1 MKFLAG
7 TVILVALGGRFRLG
21 RCRRR
26 ESHLRRQVQNVP
38 RRGRKGTPG
47 MVKAMG
53 VKSII
58 GASEATVKN
67 AVTKGKNKMEPVAG
81 VTGKTLDDVADCK
94 SLAGRGK
101 AVRQESSRNPGCRA

>member
-7 TVILVALGGRFRLG
+7 TVILVALGVGSAWAAAADG
-21 RCRRR
+21 KATYAAKCKMC
-26 ESHLRRQVQNVP
+26 H
-38 RRGRKGTPG
+38 GADGKGTPG

-67 AVTKGKNKMEPVAG
+67 AVTKGKNKMKPVAG
-81 VTGKTLDDVADCK
+81 VTGKTLDDVADYVA
-94 SLAGRGK
+94 SLK
-101 AVRQESSRNPGCRA
+101 